1 MAETQQV
8 NLTDLDLSSL
18 QNVKNQL
25 DEELSHLTQSYSKLK
40 NVQGRFT
47 DCADSVNSL
56 KSEQADEKQI
66 LVPLTSSL
74 YVPGKLSNVE
84 KVIVDIGT
92 GYYVEKSVGDASN
105 FYTEKVEY
113 VKKNLS
119 KLEENITGKQNNLRA
134 IVNVMQDKIQEQQQQ
149 QQQAAKK

>member
-8 NLTDLDLSSL
+8 NLSDLDLSSL

-25 DEELSHLTQSYSKLK
+25 EEELNHLTQSYSKLK
-40 NVQGRFT
+40 GVQGRFT

-56 KSEQADEKQI
+56 KGEQPDEKQI
-66 LVPLTSSL
+66 L
-74 YVPGKLSNVE
+74 
-84 KVIVDIGT
+84 VIVDIGT

-113 VKKNLS
+113 VKKNLAT
-119 KLEENITGKQNNLRA
+119 LEENINGKQNNLRA
-134 IVNVMQDKIQEQQQQ
+134 IVNVMQDKLQE

>member
-1 MAETQQV
+1 MSETQQI
-8 NLTDLDLSSL
+8 NLSDLDLPSL

-25 DEELSHLTQSYSKLK
+25 EEELNHLTQSYTKLK
-40 NVQGRFT
+40 GVQGRFT

-56 KSEQADEKQI
+56 KAEKPEDKQI

-74 YVPGKLSNVE
+74 YVPGKLSNVD

-92 GYYVEKSVGDASN
+92 GYYVEKSVTDASK
-105 FYTEKVEY
+105 FYADKVDY

-119 KLEENITGKQNNLRA
+119 KLEENITGKQNSLRA
-134 IVNVMQDKIQEQQQQ
+134 IVSVMQDKLQEQQG
-149 QQQAAKK
+149 KN